1 MTGRKHI
8 DGEGAGGLNK
18 KCSNLPGE
26 FYATDLHRDPCKRA
40 CAVKKKKDRRL
51 GHLIS
56 GKSHLVPLIDRLN
69 RYPVGLVDNQQLREI
84 LAWLFSE
91 EEAAI
96 AARFP
101 LAEATCAELSAL
113 TGIAEDQLLPM
124 LERMADKGLVADFP
138 CGNAVYWMLMPGLIG
153 FFEFTFMKKRSDLP
167 MAEVARLMHE
177 YLRTMRPG
185 QAEEFFGSPTQLTR
199 ALVYEGRIPV
209 TSKVTNWEDARRIVL
224 DAEFGAAGMCFCRH
238 QREHLGETCA
248 KGAPVEGIC
257 IALGKG
263 ARFLVRRGFME
274 EKSTDEL
281 LAILD
286 TARSYNLTHVTDNI
300 REQPSFIC
308 NCCSCCCE
316 LMAGIQSGF
325 SDGIAK
331 TPFLAAVDTTACN
344 RCGQCVKACNAAGLR
359 PLPTDHTMR
368 VDDKVCL
375 GCGACIDACPQHA
388 LRLVERRPRP
398 LPPLNK
404 TLMFARILRE
414 KGRLLPVVAAEVK
427 RGLKRLVKG

>member
-1 MTGRKHI
+1 
-8 DGEGAGGLNK
+8 
-18 KCSNLPGE
+18 
-26 FYATDLHRDPCKRA
+26 
-40 CAVKKKKDRRL
+40 
-51 GHLIS
+51 
-56 GKSHLVPLIDRLN
+56 
-69 RYPVGLVDNQQLREI
+69 
-84 LAWLFSE
+84 
-91 EEAAI
+91 
-96 AARFP
+96 
-101 LAEATCAELSAL
+101 
-113 TGIAEDQLLPM
+113 
-124 LERMADKGLVADFP
+124 
-138 CGNAVYWMLMPGLIG
+138 
-153 FFEFTFMKKRSDLP
+153 MKKRSDLP

-300 REQPSFIC
+300 SEQPSFIC

-316 LMAGIQSGF
+316 LMTGVQEGF
-325 SDGIAK
+325 VDGIAK
-331 TPFLAAVDTTACN
+331 APFLAVVETTVCS
-344 RCGQCVKACNAAGLR
+344 RCGQCLEACNVRGIRLEPGAESVGIDER
-359 PLPTDHTMR
+359 R
-368 VDDKVCL
+368 CL
-375 GCGACIDACPQHA
+375 GCGACLASCPQEA
-388 LRLVERRPRP
+388 LRLVTRPVSN
-398 LPPLNK
+398 PPRTK
-404 TLMFARILRE
+404 ADMFRKILRE
-414 KGRLLPVVAAEVK
+414 KGRLLPFVTATVK
-427 RGLKRLVKG
+427 TGFTRLTGR